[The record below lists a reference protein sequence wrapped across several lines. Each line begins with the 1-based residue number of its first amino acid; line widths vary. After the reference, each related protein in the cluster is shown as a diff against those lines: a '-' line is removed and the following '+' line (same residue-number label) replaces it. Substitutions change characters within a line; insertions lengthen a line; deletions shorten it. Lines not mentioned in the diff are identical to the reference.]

1 MKIYFSDKEYKF
13 EHGKAPRGYGWWLF
27 KFEGYEFSHSGTLTE
42 AKKKCREYVRS
53 VAPADYSGIVRVN
66 VEP

>member
-1 MKIYFSDKEYKF
+1 MKIVFTDREYRI
-13 EHGKAPRGYGWWLF
+13 EHGRSPKGRGWWLF
-27 KFEGYEFSHSGTLTE
+27 KFEGYEFDCTGTLTE

-53 VAPADYSGIVRVN
+53 VAPADYSGVVYVN